1 MDGGGEGVLRGGIK
15 RGWWRRRGELAAT
28 ERKGLRVKRAR
39 GGRHGISLRSPP
51 PLLSLLPP
59 PPPPPSQKQRR
70 VIPSLVRNHI
80 PSALLPVGWR
90 IIGGECTGRRIF
102 GFCEFV
108 LWGAKEKKGEITSGS
123 GERDSLCRRECMLP
137 SMSLSPVFRIVF
149 FNASSAG
156 AGPREIDR
164 TANRCGTAGGVRLPG
179 GNKKERRAALAG
191 PESCRGRGLVR
202 ATAQARRHVG
212 LWQHG

>member
-1 MDGGGEGVLRGGIK
+1 VGR
-15 RGWWRRRGELAAT
+15 
-28 ERKGLRVKRAR
+28 ERKER
-39 GGRHGISLRSPP
+39 GDN
-51 PLLSLLPP
+51 
-59 PPPPPSQKQRR
+59 QRE
-70 VIPSLVRNHI
+70 
-80 PSALLPVGWR
+80 W
-90 IIGGECTGRRIF
+90 
-102 GFCEFV
+102 
-108 LWGAKEKKGEITSGS
+108 
-123 GERDSLCRRECMLP
+123 GERFVVSTRMYASFHEPFSR
-137 SMSLSPVFRIVF
+137 LSDRFF

>member
-1 MDGGGEGVLRGGIK
+1 
-15 RGWWRRRGELAAT
+15 LAAT

-137 SMSLSPVFRIVF
+137 SMSLSPVFRIGF
-149 FNASSAG
+149 FLTLLR
-156 AGPREIDR
+156 RERD
-164 TANRCGTAGGVRLPG
+164 
-179 GNKKERRAALAG
+179 
-191 PESCRGRGLVR
+191 RGRSTGRLTDAGQREEYACPEETKRNGVLH
-202 ATAQARRHVG
+202 TRRG
-212 LWQHG
+212 GWQYMGEEGELW